1 VGSSRTQVLSV
12 PLRAPEP
19 QAAGR
24 PGWRRPSPGRRRAR
38 SRSPDGPGRPEGRRL
53 LVRDAES
60 WDGRGWTVEPIPT
73 PAGSASS
80 QLSAVG
86 CPRPASCHAAGVFWE
101 RSPIGQAFLAD
112 VERRDLDR
120 RAGPRPRPARDRV
133 GLHRPGDDT
142 ARPGMNTG
150 QLGERRGLPGGW
162 KEAAP
167 HRRWLSSR
175 YPCGQVLELC
185 VDEEL
190 PEDED
195 VDDGLED
202 ALGVAAW
209 AMAAPDPTSMPEST
223 TAPRARFTGVSTLF
237 SPPLR

>member
-1 VGSSRTQVLSV
+1 DLPRGRGVLGAISD
-12 PLRAPEP
+12 
-19 QAAGR
+19 R
-24 PGWRRPSPGRRRAR
+24 PG
-38 SRSPDGPGRPEGRRL
+38 L
-53 LVRDAES
+53 
-60 WDGRGWTVEPIPT
+60 
-73 PAGSASS
+73 
-80 QLSAVG
+80 
-86 CPRPASCHAAGVFWE
+86 
-101 RSPIGQAFLAD
+101 LAD
-112 VERRDLDR
+112 VKRRDLDR

-202 ALGVAAW
+202 ALGARRGRW
-209 AMAAPDPTSMPEST
+209 PPPTRPACRR
-223 TAPRARFTGVSTLF
+223 APRHPELASLVSAPC
-237 SPPLR
+237 S